1 MLNKTHVSAGVAIAL
16 ALALA
21 APAHADVLIAHTR
34 NGDFVFT
41 IDVNNGDTQTVVPID
56 NTGRAQSGALLVP
69 ANSRFIVSYTAECD
83 VDSTFTNARVSVNLD
98 ILAVNQATGLPIV
111 LPPTNGDQD
120 AFCTGDSRPG
130 FDGPNMNTV
139 TAVAVSI
146 PAGTYRIEVRA
157 SVQGANGYGTGWLGD
172 SSLIISF

>member
-1 MLNKTHVSAGVAIAL
+1 MLRKTRVCAGIAVAL
-16 ALALA
+16 VLALA
-21 APAHADVLIAHTR
+21 AQASADVLLAHTR

-56 NTGRAQSGALLVP
+56 NAGRTQSGALVVP
-69 ANSRFIVSYTAECD
+69 ANSRFIVTYTAECD
-83 VDSTFTNARVSVNLD
+83 VDSTFTNTRVAVNLD
-98 ILAVNQATGLPIV
+98 ILAVNQATGLPIA

-130 FDGPNMNTV
+130 FDGPDMNTV
-139 TAVAVSI
+139 TALAVNI
-146 PAGTYRIEVRA
+146 PPGTYRIEVRA
-157 SVQGANGYGTGWLGD
+157 SVQGANGFGTGWLGD

>member
-1 MLNKTHVSAGVAIAL
+1 MLEKTRLSAAVAL
-16 ALALA
+16 AVALA
-21 APAHADVLIAHTR
+21 TPAQADVLIAHTR
-34 NGDFVFT
+34 TGDFVFT
-41 IDVNNGDTQTVVPID
+41 IDVNNGDTQTVVPLD
-56 NTGRAQSGALLVP
+56 NTGRVQSGALIVP
-69 ANSRFIVSYTAECD
+69 VNSRFIVSYTAECD

-98 ILAVNQATGLPIV
+98 ILAVNQATGLPIA

-139 TAVAVSI
+139 SAVAVNI

-157 SVQGANGYGTGWLGD
+157 SVQGANGYGTGMLGD
-172 SSLIISF
+172 SSLLISF